1 MNAMWKKLL
10 SLLLVLTMLVG
21 LMPAVFASEEAA
33 AEPAEQA
40 EEMLPEENGGAED
53 PADADEPGIG
63 EEPGDPDTP
72 AVTPEEPD
80 TPGDPDTP
88 EDPEPGEEPVTPE
101 EPAEEPDAEEVP
113 EDEDD
118 EFDMDIEI
126 QSEGLGDRKLTPTDD
141 LRFLQYHRYGLGPE
155 MFDGGSIFVQIEWTG
170 TDPKLAYAIAAES
183 TTMRYYIDYHPK
195 KDLIANTPLKPGE
208 EFGRYYINL
217 PAGEYSVRV
226 IAWDPNAATP
236 TYYASGEEKT
246 LIVLPA
252 PEVQAVTPASEENDG
267 CIILKDPYNTDI
279 LDLVV
284 NGTPGYDKHTTVL
297 PDLAYGDYVLC
308 YRCFDTV
315 PNQPGNPNAVV
326 IDSAYTYVSVPVQA
340 GASFFSPYIELDG
353 DYWYPG
359 DSPVPLYKGDE
370 VRISTYV
377 SGEDNRLS
385 FKSDNTKVATVDA
398 VGNVKAVG
406 VGTAN
411 ITVKSEANPDLPAA
425 ILTVTVT
432 EANIKSL
439 KFEKTTLKTEW
450 NPVIAK
456 YGYPIENPFVTLLKS
471 GDNVTAALGITG
483 AGLCFED
490 VYDGDTFYT
499 TSVKRNLTGSSLDED
514 LYPSMGGVY
523 TVTAVAGSKTASCTV
538 QVDGFSNC
546 IPDGYGKPT
555 AEPSAESVFY
565 SGGKVVKGWIAWD
578 TAEKC
583 YLLGKAAL
591 AGGLTKLNNR
601 KIYYADA
608 SGRLLSQGFHKI
620 DGKLY
625 LFGSDDSSFELF
637 TASGE
642 GLMPTGW
649 GDQIYQDA
657 AGHLR
662 TGWQK
667 RTNGNP
673 VYLDPDYGYLV
684 TCSWVPYGK
693 GMTWVDCDGDNM
705 DADYKVLQ
713 NEKGLHVHLID
724 LDDDSE
730 SNDGVPYCFQD
741 GIRYTG
747 WVFAEY
753 DGGGEVYKTKAT
765 KASLFKLYFDPNNSG
780 QLVHFD
786 PNNEGKVKVEL
797 AKPFWVDGKEYRYA
811 KADSM
816 MGVLLPAACDQSA
829 KTNLLVSQDGSW
841 WASAPDGSVIKSAM
855 VDAYD
860 LRGGN
865 TYTVYAFS
873 DGSLA
878 WEEWVAVGGKSYYFG
893 SDRTL
898 QATEITDTGLR
909 VKINSG
915 YFTEDSSYSAADVV
929 AKPVKEGK
937 PKEGYCYYYNG
948 EKLTNCILYEK
959 DYASLWV
966 PVLALDKNGKPHKGP
981 AVVTARP
988 YLDAPMTESY
998 VVNKGGFIKHG
1009 RVEHYE
1015 TNSVSFN
1022 EVKGKLYASYSDG
1035 TVLKDGI
1042 YNYYYKWNVSGTF
1055 WPDKNGVLRRN
1066 TFKTIDVG
1074 KIYFGANGII
1084 ADGSPLTVKGKTYLL
1099 ESKQSAE
1106 LGEWVKVVKTSDPN
1120 YVLNKDGSVKLGWVT
1135 YPDKTKRYST
1145 IDQSGNPYAYD
1156 YLHEFEESLNM
1167 PSRIWKIDG
1176 KLYCLD
1182 RDGVVKTGWLI
1193 CGGRVRIWDMAS
1205 FIETDGYEGR
1215 ICDINGVMYFDP
1227 KTGAAVTGSWKTVPK
1242 LLWSEAQEKAFDQ
1255 YENIIPMDNSEKT
1268 AKYWFKEDGTLAV
1281 DEDLEIGGRLYHF
1294 NVDGTGAG
1302 IAGWVDADKTQYRLK
1317 NGQLAGGRTKID
1329 SLWYYFDTATG
1340 RKVTRQLRKT
1350 GGKWYYYNDQ
1360 GVQDTVDVYYD
1371 WVEGRYTFGSTTGK
1385 DLRFVWNKDGSLAK
1399 VVYAAGGQPA
1409 AGESVSFGYA
1419 VEALVDGTGCG
1430 FVLDSKGLPLT
1441 GVVAGFNPGEGASS
1455 YIHGYFDTCSI
1466 VVNADG
1472 SRLVCRDDKATL
1484 VKIGKDYYMMNGP
1497 IVGAWGE
1504 AYVDSYGRGELDC
1517 SLLPA
1522 ADQAQLEQWFACLG
1536 GGVPLGIDA
1545 DGRLPQNTALQ
1556 ITAGPLQGT
1565 WHTIRLGICPKY
1577 AGLYKSGGKWYLNNN
1592 WYPAGVYNAYGY
1604 NDYSSVQIN
1613 IKMKDNG
1620 ELIGFYDYKTD
1631 KALTGTYKLND
1642 FSTLVFLKN
1651 GKPQTGKQTNPIDG
1665 VTYDLPKELG
1675 WIFTS

>member
-21 LMPAVFASEEAA
+21 LTPAVFASEDAA
-33 AEPAEQA
+33 AEPEEQA
-40 EEMLPEENGGAED
+40 EEVLPEENGGAED
-53 PADADEPGIG
+53 PADADEPGVG
-63 EEPGDPDTP
+63 EKPADPETP

-126 QSEGLGDRKLTPTDD
+126 QSEGLGDRKLTLEPKLSISHFERVSYLNADNEV
-141 LRFLQYHRYGLGPE
+141 RY
-155 MFDGGSIFVQIEWTG
+155 DGYRINVEIDWTQGSA
-170 TDPKLAYAIAAES
+170 DLAYAIIAES
-183 TTMRYYIDYHPK
+183 KSMRYYLEYDNK
-195 KDLIANTPLKPGE
+195 KDLKAG
-208 EFGRYYINL
+208 YYRLSDPINISL
-217 PAGEYSVRV
+217 PAGEYDIRAVAWNPDNDPSVR
-226 IAWDPNAATP
+226 
-236 TYYASGEEKT
+236 TYYASPAGAKK

-284 NGTPGYDKHTTVL
+284 NGTPGYDMHTTVL

-359 DSPVPLYKGDE
+359 GSPVPLYKGDE

-450 NPVIAK
+450 NPAIAK

-471 GDNVTAALGITG
+471 GDNVTATLGITG

-499 TSVKRNLTGSSLDED
+499 TSVKRNLIGSSLDEI

-555 AEPSAESVFY
+555 AEPSADSVFY
-565 SGGKVVKGWIAWD
+565 SGGKAVKGWIAWD
-578 TAEKC
+578 EVDRC

-591 AGGLTKLNNR
+591 AGGLAELAHR

-608 SGRLLSQGFHKI
+608 SGKLLPEGYHRI

-625 LFGSDDSSFELF
+625 LFYSEDSSFELY

-667 RTNGNP
+667 RANGNP

-730 SNDGVPYCFQD
+730 SNDGVPYAFMD
-741 GIRYTG
+741 GVRYTG
-747 WVFAEY
+747 WVYAE
-753 DGGGEVYKTKAT
+753 GIGESTVYKTKSFSSAEY
-765 KASLFKLYFDPNNSG
+765 KLYFDPNLGGEQNG
-780 QLVHFD
+780 TAYGDAFR
-786 PNNEGKVKVEL
+786 
-797 AKPFWVDGKEYRYA
+797 ADGKEYRIG
-811 KADSM
+811 KLDGWK
-816 MGVLLPAACDQSA
+816 GVLMPRVAGKNA
-829 KTNLLVSQDGSW
+829 KTNLFHAEYGGVDPW
-841 WASAPDGSVIKSAM
+841 VSAPDGSVIQDAL

-860 LRGGN
+860 YRGSKEG
-865 TYTVYAFS
+865 TYYAHS
-873 DGSLA
+873 DGTLA
-878 WEEWVAVGGKSYYFG
+878 REEWVTVNGKSYYFG
-893 SDRTL
+893 DDYLL
-898 QATEITDTGLR
+898 QTSEITDTGLR
-909 VKINSG
+909 VKING
-915 YFTEDSSYSAADVV
+915 GDFKQDSSYSTGDVT
-929 AKPVKEGK
+929 AKPINAAK
-937 PKEGYCYYYNG
+937 PKDGYCYYYNG

-959 DYASLWV
+959 NYESDWR
-966 PVLALDKNGKPHKGP
+966 PVLALDKNGRTQKGL

-988 YLDAPMTESY
+988 DIGSSATESY
-998 VVNKGGFIKHG
+998 VIRASG
-1009 RVEHYE
+1009 RVVCAYTGYHGDDDNAIEI
-1015 TNSVSFN
+1015 S
-1022 EVKGKLYASYSDG
+1022 EVKGKLYASDYNG
-1035 TVLKDGI
+1035 RVLK
-1042 YNYYYKWNVSGTF
+1042 
-1055 WPDKNGVLRRN
+1055 NGFHSRLRSHFQFDFDVICADRNGALTCN
-1066 TFKTIDVG
+1066 TFKTLDVG
-1074 KIYFGANGII
+1074 KVYFNASGVMERGDKNY
-1084 ADGSPLTVKGKTYLL
+1084 PHPFTYKGKTYLL
-1099 ESKQSAE
+1099 KSKSSAE
-1106 LGEWVKVVKTSDPN
+1106 AGLSVSVINTDDPD
-1120 YVLNKDGSVKLGWVT
+1120 YLFSKDGSVKLGWFT
-1135 YPDKTKRYST
+1135 NRDGKKQYMTLTAMDSF
-1145 IDQSGNPYAYD
+1145 
-1156 YLHEFEESLNM
+1156 LHPNIEF
-1167 PSRIWKIDG
+1167 PWSRIWMIDG

-1182 RDGVVKTGWLI
+1182 GEGVMQTGWMTVY
-1193 CGGRVRIWDMAS
+1193 GEVQIWDMARNS
-1205 FIETDGYEGR
+1205 R
-1215 ICDINGVMYFDP
+1215 IGEVSGVMYFDP
-1227 KTGAAVTGSWKTVPK
+1227 KTGAAVTGGWKTVPK
-1242 LLWSEAQEKAFDQ
+1242 LLGSEAQEKAFDEN
-1255 YENIIPMDNSEKT
+1255 ENIVPMDNSEKT
-1268 AKYWFKEDGTLAV
+1268 AKYWFKEDSTIAV
-1281 DEDLEIGGRLYHF
+1281 DEDLVIGGKPYHF
-1294 NVDGTGAG
+1294 NWDGTGAG
-1302 IAGWVDADKTQYRLK
+1302 IAGWVDAEKTQYRLK
-1317 NGQLAGGRTKID
+1317 NGQLASGRTKID
-1329 SLWYYFDTATG
+1329 DLWYFFDPATG
-1340 RKVTRQLRKT
+1340 EKATRQLRKT
-1350 GGKWYYYNDQ
+1350 GGKWYYYNDL
-1360 GVQDTVDVYYD
+1360 GVQDTVRVNVDPHMGYY
-1371 WVEGRYTFGSTTGK
+1371 FGSTTGR
-1385 DLRFVWNKDGSLAK
+1385 DLRFVWSKDGSLAK
-1399 VVYAAGGQPA
+1399 VVYAASGLPA
-1409 AGESVSFGYA
+1409 AGESVSFGYGT
-1419 VEALVDGTGCG
+1419 EALVNGTGCG
-1430 FVLDSKGLPLT
+1430 FVLDGKGLPMT
-1441 GVVAGFNPGEGASS
+1441 GVVSGFNPGEGASS
-1455 YIHGYFDTCSI
+1455 YIPGYFDTCSI

-1472 SRLVCRDDKATL
+1472 SRLVCRDEML
-1484 VKIGKDYYMMNGP
+1484 SFVKIGKDYYMMNGP
-1497 IVGAWGE
+1497 IVEAWGE
-1504 AYVDSYGRGELDC
+1504 AYVDSYGRSELDC
-1517 SLLPA
+1517 SLLPT
-1522 ADQAQLEQWFACLG
+1522 ADQALLEQWFACLG
-1536 GGVPLGIDA
+1536 GGVPLGTGA
-1545 DGRLPQNTALQ
+1545 DGCLPQNTAIQ
-1556 ITAGPLQGT
+1556 VTAGPLQGT
-1565 WHTIRLGICPKY
+1565 WHTIRLGLCPEY
-1577 AGLYKSGGKWYLNNN
+1577 AGLYKSGSKWYLNNN
-1592 WYPAGVYNAYGY
+1592 WYSAGVYNAYGY

-1665 VTYDLPKELG
+1665 VTYDFPKEVG
-1675 WIFTS
+1675 WLYIS